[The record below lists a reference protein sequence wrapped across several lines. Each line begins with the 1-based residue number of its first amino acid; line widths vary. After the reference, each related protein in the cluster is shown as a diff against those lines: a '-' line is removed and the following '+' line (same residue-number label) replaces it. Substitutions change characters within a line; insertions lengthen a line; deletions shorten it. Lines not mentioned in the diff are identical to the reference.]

1 MLKIACRF
9 VETFKNYVSY
19 ISSHVNLVIRAVLN
33 SFLQKGFTQEHKST
47 RTQPSKSTKRQI
59 NK

>member
-1 MLKIACRF
+1 MLKIAYRF

-33 SFLQKGFTQEHKST
+33 SSFTERFHTEAQGHNQAKTQKRK
-47 RTQPSKSTKRQI
+47 
-59 NK
+59 